1 MLNIMIRGEMEYII
15 FEDRNPESPMFGAM
29 RVGESG
35 IQFAE
40 EMDADK
46 KLWKWKCPENSSGKG
61 KLENEKSNTEKIL
74 EWIYRPVNCN
84 MDLRK
89 KLEAVEKALGFKLFV
104 WQKTF
109 IADGVFRQYG
119 NTTAKILRMLLCEDV
134 LIDFTKP
141 PQSAKERFFR
151 MELLK
156 IKRKLNGAG
165 ISTNKVYTNARCLE
179 EEINGRAEAEY
190 AKRRCGYLRWM

>member
-1 MLNIMIRGEMEYII
+1 
-15 FEDRNPESPMFGAM
+15 
-29 RVGESG
+29 
-35 IQFAE
+35 
-40 EMDADK
+40 MDLQA
-46 KLWKWKCPENSSGKG
+46 G
-61 KLENEKSNTEKIL
+61 KLQYGFE
-74 EWIYRPVNCN
+74 
-84 MDLRK
+84 K

-190 AKRRCGYLRWM
+190 AKRRCGYPRWM